1 MNVKKYCLVIMGFLM
16 MTACNDEPRTKDS
29 NFWQLKAGSIESG
42 DRFEVIN
49 KTSKRQLKIKLCGVV
64 PPTKGKLALESSNR
78 LKAILDKGSDRLILV
93 GNGKDGDRR
102 VAEVFINQATGE
114 TESMVGD
121 LRVIPEKDREE
132 IVVNALMILSG
143 MARAQGECENSE
155 LYKQFEK
162 EAQSKK
168 LGIWKGQN

>member
-1 MNVKKYCLVIMGFLM
+1 MSTKKKISKNFSKYCLIAIAFL
-16 MTACNDEPRTKDS
+16 MTACNGEDS
-29 NFWQLKAGSIESG
+29 NFWKLKAGSIESG

-49 KTSKRQLKIKLCGVV
+49 KTSKRELKIKLCGVV
-64 PPTKGKLALESSNR
+64 PPTQGKLALESSKR

-102 VAEVFINQATGE
+102 VAEVFINQGTGE
-114 TESMVGD
+114 TDVGD
-121 LRVIPEKDREE
+121 LRASPEKDREE

-168 LGIWKGQN
+168 LGIWKE

>member
-49 KTSKRQLKIKLCGVV
+49 KTSKRELKIKLCGVV
-64 PPTKGKLALESSNR
+64 PPTQGKLALESSNR
-78 LKAILDKGSDRLILV
+78 LKTILDKGSDRLILV

-102 VAEVFINQATGE
+102 VAEVFINQGTGE

-121 LRVIPEKDREE
+121 LMVPPEKDREE
-132 IVVNALMILSG
+132 IVVNVVMMLPRQILKG
-143 MARAQGECENSE
+143 
-155 LYKQFEK
+155 
-162 EAQSKK
+162 
-168 LGIWKGQN
+168 LG